1 MRHRPTRAGAPLAPH
16 AEPASGLRG
25 GGALDGGARIHV
37 PHELGDIVVGGPLED
52 VAARARLHDAPAF
65 EDGDL
70 VAELQG
76 LVEIVTDEEDGLP
89 DPLLERQ
96 QLVLE
101 LAADERVERRER
113 LVHEQDVRIGR
124 ERPREPD
131 ALLHAAGELAAIA
144 LGPLREPDERQLL
157 VDDAPAL
164 LGRVAPQL
172 EPEADVVAHRPPRQ
186 QAELLEHHGDAQAA
200 NAAQRRRIAVHPD
213 VDGRVAVAHQHLAAC
228 DEVQAVRRAQQRRLA
243 GPRQAHEDRDLGP
256 LDTEGCVRD
265 ADHDAGL
272 LDDLAA
278 CAARIE
284 QGERLPER
292 RGAGAA
298 RSGAEQDVDGAELE
312 RCGHGAA
319 ALSAG
324 RLMRSSTMASS
335 TITKPASKP
344 MPTWTVL
351 SARTTGTP
359 SPPAPTS
366 AAITTMER
374 LSMMHWVMPARIV
387 GAALGSSTFHS
398 SCIGV
403 APKAR
408 PASRSAVGTELMPS

>member
-37 PHELGDIVVGGPLED
+37 PHELRDIVVGGPRED
-52 VAARARLHDAPAF
+52 VGARARLHDAPAF

-89 DPLLERQ
+89 DPLLQRQ

-124 ERPREPD
+124 DRPREPD

-144 LGPLREPDERQLL
+144 LGPLREPDERELL

-172 EPEADVVAHRPPRQ
+172 EPEADVVAHRSPRQ

-200 NAAQRRRIAVHPD
+200 NAAQRRRIAVHPN
-213 VDGRVAVAHQHLAAC
+213 V
-228 DEVQAVRRAQQRRLA
+228 
-243 GPRQAHEDRDLGP
+243 
-256 LDTEGCVRD
+256 
-265 ADHDAGL
+265 AGL

-292 RGAGAA
+292 RRAGAA

-312 RCGHGAA
+312 RCGHGPA
-319 ALSAG
+319 ALPAG

-398 SCIGV
+398 SCMGV

>member
-1 MRHRPTRAGAPLAPH
+1 MNATSPDSRGPALAPH
-16 AEPASGLRG
+16 TEPASGLRG

-37 PHELGDIVVGGPLED
+37 PHELRDIVVGWPRED
-52 VAARARLHDAPAF
+52 VGARARLHDAPAF

-89 DPLLERQ
+89 DPLLQRQ

-157 VDDAPAL
+157 LDDAPAL

-200 NAAQRRRIAVHPD
+200 NAAQRRRIAVHPN
-213 VDGRVAVAHQHLAAC
+213 VDGRVAVAQQDLAAC
-228 DEVQAVRRAQQRRLA
+228 EEVQAVRHAQQPRLA
-243 GPRQAHEDRDLGP
+243 GPRQAAQDRERGP
-256 LDTEGCVRD
+256 RGT
-265 ADHDAGL
+265 AGS
-272 LDDLAA
+272 
-278 CAARIE
+278 ARW
-284 QGERLPER
+284 
-292 RGAGAA
+292 
-298 RSGAEQDVDGAELE
+298 AEP
-312 RCGHGAA
+312 AA
-319 ALSAG
+319 AL
-324 RLMRSSTMASS
+324 RH
-335 TITKPASKP
+335 
-344 MPTWTVL
+344 
-351 SARTTGTP
+351 
-359 SPPAPTS
+359 
-366 AAITTMER
+366 AA
-374 LSMMHWVMPARIV
+374 
-387 GAALGSSTFHS
+387 AA
-398 SCIGV
+398 
-403 APKAR
+403 
-408 PASRSAVGTELMPS
+408 